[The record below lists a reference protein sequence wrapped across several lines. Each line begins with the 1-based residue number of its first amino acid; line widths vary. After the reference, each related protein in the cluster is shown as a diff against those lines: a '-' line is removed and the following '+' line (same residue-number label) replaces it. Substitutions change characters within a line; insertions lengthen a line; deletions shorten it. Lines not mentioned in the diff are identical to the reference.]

1 MVQFPETQNLQKIY
15 CFWNAMKL
23 FIISS
28 FFFRICY
35 GDEKLIQILFWPYL
49 ITSYINISYLIIH
62 KSVNIN
68 VYRITAVKTDIIII
82 IGASLTEISTVL
94 KVEMDII
101 NISLILVIMHVK
113 TFKTYV
119 IDFIRNVYITGN

>member
-1 MVQFPETQNLQKIY
+1 
-15 CFWNAMKL
+15 MKL

-35 GDEKLIQILFWPYL
+35 GDEKLIKILFWPYL

-62 KSVNIN
+62 KSVNIH
-68 VYRITAVKTDIIII
+68 VYRITAVKTGIIII
-82 IGASLTEISTVL
+82 IGASLTGISTVL

-119 IDFIRNVYITGN
+119 IDFIRNVILCFTLHCINLFGLQM

>member
-1 MVQFPETQNLQKIY
+1 
-15 CFWNAMKL
+15 MKL

-35 GDEKLIQILFWPYL
+35 GDEKLIKILFWPYL

-62 KSVNIN
+62 KSVNIH
-68 VYRITAVKTDIIII
+68 VYRITAVKTGIIII
-82 IGASLTEISTVL
+82 IGASLTGISTVL

-119 IDFIRNVYITGN
+119 IDFIRNVILCFTLHCVNLFGLQM

>member
-1 MVQFPETQNLQKIY
+1 
-15 CFWNAMKL
+15 MKL

-62 KSVNIN
+62 KSVNIH
-68 VYRITAVKTDIIII
+68 VYRITAVKTGIIII
-82 IGASLTEISTVL
+82 IGASLTGISTVL

-119 IDFIRNVYITGN
+119 IDFIRNVILCFTLHCVNLFGLQM

>member
-1 MVQFPETQNLQKIY
+1 
-15 CFWNAMKL
+15 MKL

-35 GDEKLIQILFWPYL
+35 GDEKLIKILFWPYL

-62 KSVNIN
+62 KSVNIH
-68 VYRITAVKTDIIII
+68 VYRITAVKTGIIII
-82 IGASLTEISTVL
+82 IGASLTGISTVL

-101 NISLILVIMHVK
+101 NIYH
-113 TFKTYV
+113 
-119 IDFIRNVYITGN
+119 